1 MLKAV
6 KREGGTQLP
15 ITQSRRRAFVG
26 FLIGI
31 SLAFV
36 WLLTPFIASVFWAM
50 VLAIL
55 FAPLNRW
62 LLRHVPSWPN
72 VAAFLTLL
80 ATVLIALL
88 PLIWVG
94 RSVLSEVFVLYQ
106 QVQTGRL
113 AIGEQFE
120 LAYKGLPDVAKHWLA
135 SLGFDDIAAVKA
147 QISLVSAQAVRLVG
161 NRALNIGQNTFMLVV
176 EVAIMLYLLFFLLRD
191 GGKLAELVRQAIP
204 LEDHQKEQ
212 FLGKLATVVRA
223 TIKGNVAVAVAQG
236 FLGGLVF
243 WLMGIPSPTLWGTL
257 MAVLSL
263 LPAVGAGLVWGPV
276 AIYFF
281 ATGSIGSAVFLAS
294 YGVLV
299 IGMVDNVLRPLL
311 VGKDVKMPDYLVLIS
326 TLGGLVLFGLSGFI
340 AGPLI
345 AALFLVAWDLFMAM
359 GLNRGKSRPS

>member
-1 MLKAV
+1 LLV
-6 KREGGTQLP
+6 
-15 ITQSRRRAFVG
+15 TQSHRRAFVG
-26 FLIGI
+26 FLIVI

-55 FAPLNRW
+55 FAPLNLW
-62 LLRHVPSWPN
+62 LVQRLPSWPN

-94 RSVLSEVFVLYQ
+94 RSVLSEVVALYQ

-120 LAYKGLPDVAKHWLA
+120 LVYDGLPDMAKQWLA
-135 SLGFDDIAAVKA
+135 SLGLDDIAAVKA

-161 NRALNIGQNTFMLVV
+161 NHALNIGQNTFMLMV
-176 EVAIMLYLLFFLLRD
+176 EIAIMLYLLFFLLRD
-191 GGKLAELVRQAIP
+191 GGKLADLVRQAMP

-223 TIKGNVAVAVAQG
+223 TIKGNVVVAVVQG
-236 FLGGLVF
+236 VLGGMIF
-243 WLMGIPSPTLWGTL
+243 WLMGIPSATLWGTL

-281 ATGSIGSAVFLAS
+281 ATGSIGSAVLLAS

-359 GLNRGKSRPS
+359 GSNQDKSQRD

>member
-1 MLKAV
+1 LLV
-6 KREGGTQLP
+6 
-15 ITQSRRRAFVG
+15 TQSHRRAFVG
-26 FLIGI
+26 FLIVI

-55 FAPLNRW
+55 FAPLNRR
-62 LLRHVPSWPN
+62 LLRRMPMWPN
-72 VAAFLTLL
+72 FAAFLTLL
-80 ATVLIALL
+80 ATVLMALL

-94 RSVLSEVFVLYQ
+94 RSVLSEVFLLYQ
-106 QVQTGRL
+106 QVQMGRL
-113 AIGEQFE
+113 GMGERFE
-120 LAYKGLPDVAKHWLA
+120 QVYDGLPDMAKQWLA
-135 SLGFDDIAAVKA
+135 SLGFDDIVAVKA
-147 QISLVSAQAVRLVG
+147 QISLVSAQVVRFVG
-161 NRALNIGQNTFMLVV
+161 NHALNIGQNTFMLLV
-176 EVAIMLYLLFFLLRD
+176 ELAIMLYLLFFLLRD
-191 GGKLAELVRQAIP
+191 GGKLADLVRQAMP
-204 LEDHQKEQ
+204 LEDHPKEQ

-236 FLGGLVF
+236 FLGGMIF
-243 WLMGIPSPTLWGTL
+243 WLMGIQSATLWGTL

-281 ATGSIGSAVFLAS
+281 ATGSIGSAVLLAS
-294 YGVLV
+294 YGVFV

-345 AALFLVAWDLFMAM
+345 AALFLVAWDLFMAIESSQDKSQ
-359 GLNRGKSRPS
+359 RG